1 MGHASQEA
9 LRVKTNREIARK
21 KALIEREQPERV
33 IGIVGKCPILANL
46 NRARSTQNSRHEEY
60 GPKEDSK
67 PQYNQSKPM
76 NLGDYSQLKAPTVLK
91 VTLEKINEDRDIHIE
106 SSKSERKDD
115 LEGSEKKTVT
125 IGVHTHHLS
134 AITLDRSK
142 LDIKDSKDNSLGQG
156 QSMHGNSPLSHHRKS

>member
-1 MGHASQEA
+1 
-9 LRVKTNREIARK
+9 
-21 KALIEREQPERV
+21 
-33 IGIVGKCPILANL
+33 
-46 NRARSTQNSRHEEY
+46 
-60 GPKEDSK
+60 
-67 PQYNQSKPM
+67 M

>member
-67 PQYNQSKPM
+67 PQ
-76 NLGDYSQLKAPTVLK
+76 
-91 VTLEKINEDRDIHIE
+91 
-106 SSKSERKDD
+106 
-115 LEGSEKKTVT
+115 
-125 IGVHTHHLS
+125 
-134 AITLDRSK
+134 
-142 LDIKDSKDNSLGQG
+142 
-156 QSMHGNSPLSHHRKS
+156 